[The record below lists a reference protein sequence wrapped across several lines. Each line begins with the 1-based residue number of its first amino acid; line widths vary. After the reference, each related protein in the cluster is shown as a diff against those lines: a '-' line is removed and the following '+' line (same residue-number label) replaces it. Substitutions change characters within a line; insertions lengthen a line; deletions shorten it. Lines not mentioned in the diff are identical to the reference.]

1 MDSVKELNEKI
12 IKTQEEMIEIL
23 KESVQ
28 NRDKYIVLLEKQLAI
43 IGKYLDNEQQQK

>member
-28 NRDKYIVLLEKQLAI
+28 NRDKYIVLLERQLAI
-43 IGKYLDNEQQQK
+43 IGKYTNNEQQK